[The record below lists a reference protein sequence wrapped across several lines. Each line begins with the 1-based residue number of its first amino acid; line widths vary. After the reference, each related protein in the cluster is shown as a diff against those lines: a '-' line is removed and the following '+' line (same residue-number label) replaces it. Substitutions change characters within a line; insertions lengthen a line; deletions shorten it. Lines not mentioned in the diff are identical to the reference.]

1 MSTKIPDF
9 TESVP
14 NVIASVLRGNIGKSV
29 EADPVKA
36 AVRFDTDRET
46 RRTGSL

>member
-14 NVIASVLRGNIGKSV
+14 NVIASVLRGNVGKSV
-29 EADPVKA
+29 EVHTVITTA
-36 AVRFDTDRET
+36 RLDTDRKT